1 MIHMNIE
8 KTVFNAVSLR
18 KVMIAGLLMAV
29 LALFHS
35 ALVSALLSLGFL
47 DAAESLSIN
56 NPDVAEAQATRYRI
70 LAVELAEAETQGGD
84 GIQQANQPVMTAW
97 QAQIKSRDY
106 WLEAIRL
113 RPMWPYYYLGALDV
127 EVLLQDKNAIA
138 QRIKEIID
146 LAPNERGLDEALLIR
161 AFIAWDWVEP
171 ADKEWLLTR
180 LGDVRF
186 STLKTVFSYA
196 KEAGHHYDI
205 CAQLAW
211 KKVKGLC

>member
-113 RPMWPYYYLGALDV
+113 RPMWPYYY
-127 EVLLQDKNAIA
+127 
-138 QRIKEIID
+138 
-146 LAPNERGLDEALLIR
+146 
-161 AFIAWDWVEP
+161 
-171 ADKEWLLTR
+171 
-180 LGDVRF
+180 
-186 STLKTVFSYA
+186 
-196 KEAGHHYDI
+196 
-205 CAQLAW
+205 
-211 KKVKGLC
+211 